1 MIEGNRVEVY
11 PSDSFVK
18 KTNIGVFVKELSV
31 SGSHDN
37 GFRLI
42 NSENH
47 LNVSFADVTNLSID
61 FAYAGFLSFVISTPW
76 LLMAIPEKVGIYQ
89 LARLDSV
96 MSLINDNV
104 LVIYDITD
112 LNWSLNSGI
121 KGFTPIFTC
130 SLVIDIFKKLCLFT
144 PFPPL

>member
-1 MIEGNRVEVY
+1 MVDGNRVEVY
-11 PSDSFVK
+11 PSDSFVE
-18 KTNIGVFVKELSV
+18 KTNVGVFVKELSV

-47 LNVSFADVTNLSID
+47 LNVSFADVTNFSID

-96 MSLINDNV
+96 MYLINDNV
-104 LVIYDITD
+104 LVIYDIFNEKINEYMMSRDYQDNKDMLTKV
-112 LNWSLNSGI
+112 L
-121 KGFTPIFTC
+121 
-130 SLVIDIFKKLCLFT
+130 KKKRF
-144 PFPPL
+144 

>member
-1 MIEGNRVEVY
+1 MVDGNRVEVY
-11 PSDSFVK
+11 PSDSFVE
-18 KTNIGVFVKELSV
+18 KTNVGVFVKDLSV

-104 LVIYDITD
+104 LVIYDIFNEKINEYMMSRDYQDNKDMLTKV
-112 LNWSLNSGI
+112 L
-121 KGFTPIFTC
+121 
-130 SLVIDIFKKLCLFT
+130 KKKRF
-144 PFPPL
+144 

>member
-18 KTNIGVFVKELSV
+18 KTNVGVFVKELSV

-104 LVIYDITD
+104 LVIYDIFNEKINEYMMSRDYQDNKDMLTKV
-112 LNWSLNSGI
+112 L
-121 KGFTPIFTC
+121 
-130 SLVIDIFKKLCLFT
+130 KKKRF
-144 PFPPL
+144 

>member
-47 LNVSFADVTNLSID
+47 LNVTFADVTNLSID
-61 FAYAGFLSFVISTPW
+61 FAYASFLSFVISTPW
-76 LLMAIPEKVGIYQ
+76 LLMAIPENVGIYQ
-89 LARLDSV
+89 LTKLNSV
-96 MSLINDNV
+96 MPLINDNV
-104 LVIYDITD
+104 LVIYDIFNKKID
-112 LNWSLNSGI
+112 EYMMSGDYQDNRDMLTKVLKK
-121 KGFTPIFTC
+121 KGF
-130 SLVIDIFKKLCLFT
+130 
-144 PFPPL
+144 

>member
-104 LVIYDITD
+104 LVIYDIFNEKINEYMMSRDYQDNKDMLTKV
-112 LNWSLNSGI
+112 L
-121 KGFTPIFTC
+121 
-130 SLVIDIFKKLCLFT
+130 KKKRF
-144 PFPPL
+144 

>member
-47 LNVSFADVTNLSID
+47 LNVTFADVTNLSID
-61 FAYAGFLSFVISTPW
+61 FAYASFLSFVISTPW
-76 LLMAIPEKVGIYQ
+76 LLMAIPENVGIYQ
-89 LARLDSV
+89 LTKLKSV
-96 MSLINDNV
+96 MPLINDNV
-104 LVIYDITD
+104 LVIYDIFNKKID
-112 LNWSLNSGI
+112 EYMMSGDYQDNRDMLTKVLKK
-121 KGFTPIFTC
+121 KGF
-130 SLVIDIFKKLCLFT
+130 
-144 PFPPL
+144 

>member
-1 MIEGNRVEVY
+1 MVDGNRVEVY
-11 PSDSFVK
+11 PSDSFVE
-18 KTNIGVFVKELSV
+18 KTNVGVFVKELSV

-47 LNVSFADVTNLSID
+47 LDVTNLSID

-104 LVIYDITD
+104 LVIYDIFNEKINEYMMSRDYQDNKDMLTKV
-112 LNWSLNSGI
+112 L
-121 KGFTPIFTC
+121 
-130 SLVIDIFKKLCLFT
+130 KKKRF
-144 PFPPL
+144 

>member
-18 KTNIGVFVKELSV
+18 KTNVGVFVKELSV

-61 FAYAGFLSFVISTPW
+61 FAYASFLSFVISTPW
-76 LLMAIPEKVGIYQ
+76 LLMAIPENVGIYQ
-89 LARLDSV
+89 LTKLNSV
-96 MSLINDNV
+96 MPLINDNV
-104 LVIYDITD
+104 LVIYDIFNKRID
-112 LNWSLNSGI
+112 EYMMSGDYQDNRDMLTKVLKK
-121 KGFTPIFTC
+121 KGF
-130 SLVIDIFKKLCLFT
+130 
-144 PFPPL
+144 

>member
-47 LNVSFADVTNLSID
+47 LNVTFADVTNLSID
-61 FAYAGFLSFVISTPW
+61 FAYASFLSFVISTPW
-76 LLMAIPEKVGIYQ
+76 LLMAIPENVGIYQ
-89 LARLDSV
+89 LTKLNSV
-96 MSLINDNV
+96 MPLINDNV
-104 LVIYDITD
+104 LVIYDIFNKKLDEYMMSSDYQDNRDMLTKV
-112 LNWSLNSGI
+112 LKK
-121 KGFTPIFTC
+121 KGF
-130 SLVIDIFKKLCLFT
+130 
-144 PFPPL
+144 

>member
-1 MIEGNRVEVY
+1 MVDGNRVEVY
-11 PSDSFVK
+11 PSDSFVE
-18 KTNIGVFVKELSV
+18 KTNVGVFVKELSV

-104 LVIYDITD
+104 LVIYDIFNEKINEYMMSRDYQDNKDMLTKV
-112 LNWSLNSGI
+112 L
-121 KGFTPIFTC
+121 
-130 SLVIDIFKKLCLFT
+130 KKKRF
-144 PFPPL
+144 

>member
-1 MIEGNRVEVY
+1 MYN
-11 PSDSFVK
+11 FVK

-104 LVIYDITD
+104 LVIYDIFNEKINEYMMSRDYQDNKDMLTKV
-112 LNWSLNSGI
+112 L
-121 KGFTPIFTC
+121 
-130 SLVIDIFKKLCLFT
+130 KKKRF
-144 PFPPL
+144 

>member
-47 LNVSFADVTNLSID
+47 LNVTFADVTNLSID

-76 LLMAIPEKVGIYQ
+76 LLIAIPERVGIYQ
-89 LARLDSV
+89 FTKLDSV

-104 LVIYDITD
+104 LVIYDIFNEKINEYMMSSDYRDNNDMLTKV
-112 LNWSLNSGI
+112 L
-121 KGFTPIFTC
+121 
-130 SLVIDIFKKLCLFT
+130 KKKRF
-144 PFPPL
+144 

>member
-18 KTNIGVFVKELSV
+18 KTNVGVFVKELSV

-61 FAYAGFLSFVISTPW
+61 FAYASFLSFVISTPW
-76 LLMAIPEKVGIYQ
+76 LLMAIPENVGIYQ
-89 LARLDSV
+89 LTKLNSV
-96 MSLINDNV
+96 MPLINDNV
-104 LVIYDITD
+104 LVIYDIF
-112 LNWSLNSGI
+112 N
-121 KGFTPIFTC
+121 
-130 SLVIDIFKKLCLFT
+130 KKLDEYMMSSDYQDNRDMLTKVLKKKRF
-144 PFPPL
+144 